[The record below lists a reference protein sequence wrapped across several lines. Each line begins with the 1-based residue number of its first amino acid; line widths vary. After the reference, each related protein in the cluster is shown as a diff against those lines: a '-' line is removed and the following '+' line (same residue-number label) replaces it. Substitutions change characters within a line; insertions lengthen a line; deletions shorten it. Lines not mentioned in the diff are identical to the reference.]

1 MNAINLAIIDDA
13 FDAELCR
20 AAAAAWPAA
29 DWSGWHANYQ
39 QGYQRKLAC
48 NRWEDMPQPCKDLLR
63 EIFFLDVHRLG
74 LGELV
79 ADTAL
84 WGGGMH
90 DLGRD
95 GVLGLH
101 LDASHHA
108 QSNLSRK
115 LNAILFLTPHWQPE
129 WGGALELWDADRTR
143 PTVTI
148 APVFNR
154 LVFFA
159 TTNTS
164 WHGIPQPL
172 ACPADVRRKTL
183 ACWWYGRP
191 QTECPRE
198 KAYFAAAVPF
208 KGE

>member
-1 MNAINLAIIDDA
+1 MNTSFNLAVIDDA
-13 FDAELCR
+13 FDPELCC
-20 AAAAAWPAA
+20 AAADRWPAA
-29 DWSGWHANYQ
+29 DWSGWHANYTQ
-39 QGYQRKLAC
+39 EYQRKLAC
-48 NRWEDMPQPCKDLLR
+48 NHWQDMPESCKDLLR
-63 EIFFLDVHRLG
+63 EMLFLDVSHLG

-79 ADTAL
+79 PDVAL

-108 QSNLSRK
+108 QSELGRK
-115 LNAILFLTPHWQPE
+115 LNAILFLTPDWKPE
-129 WGGALELWDADRTR
+129 WGGSLELWDANKTR

-154 LVFFA
+154 LVLFA

-172 ACPADVRRKTL
+172 TCPADVRRKTL
-183 ACWWYGRP
+183 ACWWYGRAAG
-191 QTECPRE
+191 QKQRGR
-198 KAYFAAAVPF
+198 AHFADASL
-208 KGE
+208 